1 MILFLCKPGDPP
13 SIRIHPE
20 RQISLPEES
29 VTFCVEAEGTGPLQY
44 RWFCDDEVVEEA
56 DGPVLTLTGVKE
68 VHSGDYQCQVTN
80 VLGEAVSVPA
90 TLNVGECTCIS
101 LQQYANFKRNLVMA
115 SSQKS
120 KETRGNAITHP

>member
-1 MILFLCKPGDPP
+1 
-13 SIRIHPE
+13 
-20 RQISLPEES
+20 
-29 VTFCVEAEGTGPLQY
+29 LQY

-101 LQQYANFKRNLVMA
+101 LQ
-115 SSQKS
+115 
-120 KETRGNAITHP
+120 